1 MKKNRNSGFSLAEL
15 LIVVAIVVVL
25 MAVAFVAVQNYQ
37 SSMTRLEFDTIA
49 KEIFIAAQNHLT
61 TAENQG
67 YPQNISFGHDGEP
80 LPGDDE
86 TAEIWYVVSSDSNT
100 LKEIMLPDYALDG
113 MALSGSYIIRY
124 QPYPATV
131 LDVFYSR
138 EGKSSFL
145 SKSGTTLSKDDY
157 TTLMGDSPNYRA
169 GGEKNRENYNG
180 KVIGWY
186 GGAAALAKGERLKT
200 PTFEII
206 NAEKLL
212 VKVSNLDSL
221 TDESGY
227 TVKLIVR
234 GEKSGAEAYFSLI
247 KDGKKDT
254 ESPRL
259 SNSEEN
265 TIILDS
271 ITDKNKHFDEIVTA
285 GKQFFPGEDL
295 QVKVVAY
302 NTKVLSNVA
311 MSAEKITNSLFADPY
326 PYTGGEKIRG
336 SDIEKGIAGI
346 NNIRHLEN
354 LDVNISNYDPLKL
367 VKTTGTPNQGV
378 QLRDLSWT
386 DFKQKTDGDSTT
398 IHPVL
403 GTVPAAAVGTYYPV
417 SPGYV
422 LAYKGQNYTISDI
435 SVSIAADAGLFGTL
449 SAGSSVSDLKLVDFS
464 IASTSAGNA
473 GALVGSALGSELSTC
488 TISNILAQNSTGDAN
503 KKITSATTRNAG
515 GLIGEMT
522 GGTVQFSAAAV
533 IVGDDTAKPKNA
545 GGLIGTMTGGT
556 INGCYSGGHTEKAGY
571 FIGGS
576 ATYNEDNTGIP
587 TNGKYNVI
595 GATAGGL
602 IGNTSAA
609 IRKCYSTCS
618 ASGTE
623 YAGGFAGVVAGGSI
637 EDSYSTGLVSGSY
650 DLYNLLIVNNAFL
663 GSLTG
668 EASFEGNHYYQIINE
683 VRVPSAK
690 GSKSIKIEYKGS
702 GGSSEHAD
710 LAGITPFDSS
720 KESFESF
727 IEKYKDAGG
736 EEKPWTE
743 DKPAKPY
750 DDVLETYYKE
760 KYFLPTVAQLGAS
773 VPNGY
778 FVKTHYGDWPAPE
791 IFIINSNS

>member
-67 YPQNISFGHDGEP
+67 YPENISFGHKGAL
-80 LPGDDE
+80 LPGDDA
-86 TAEIWYVVSSDSNT
+86 TAEIWYVVSSDSDT
-100 LKEIMLPDYALDG
+100 LKDVMLPDYALDG

-131 LDVFYSR
+131 LDVFYSS

-145 SKSGTTLSKDDY
+145 SKSGTTLGGGDY
-157 TTLMGDSPNYRA
+157 TALMGSSPNYRA

-221 TDESGY
+221 TAGY
-227 TVKLIVR
+227 NVKLIVT
-234 GEKSGAEAYFSLI
+234 GVTSKKEAYFSLV
-247 KDGKKDT
+247 KNGAQVDGPGLSGSDT
-254 ESPRL
+254 
-259 SNSEEN
+259 
-265 TIILDS
+265 IVLDS
-271 ITDKNKHFDEIVTA
+271 ITDSASHFSQLTGAKGLI
-285 GKQFFPGEDL
+285 PGEDL
-295 QVKVVAY
+295 RVKVVAY
-302 NTKVLSNVA
+302 NTAVLSNVA

-326 PYTGGEKIRG
+326 PYKDGEKIRG

-354 LDVNISNYDPLKL
+354 LNAAISNYNPSSL
-367 VKTTGTPNQGV
+367 VKTGTPNQGV

-386 DFKQKTDGDSTT
+386 DFKDKTDGDSTT

-403 GTVPAAAVGTYYPV
+403 ETAPAAAAGSYYPV

-435 SVSIAADAGLFGTL
+435 SVSIAAEAGLFGTL
-449 SAGSSVSDLKLVDFS
+449 SAGSSVSDLKLVDFD
-464 IASTSAGNA
+464 IASTSGGNA
-473 GALVGSALGSELSTC
+473 GALAGSALGSERSNC

-503 KKITSATTRNAG
+503 KKITSATTMNAG

-533 IVGDDTAKPKNA
+533 IVGDKDEKPENA
-545 GGLIGTMTGGT
+545 GGLIGIMTGGT
-556 INGCYSGGHTEKAGY
+556 INGCYSGGHTQN
-571 FIGGS
+571 GS
-576 ATYNEDNTGIP
+576 YNEWVENNAHPYDVTG
-587 TNGKYNVI
+587 V
-595 GATAGGL
+595 TAGGL
-602 IGNTSAA
+602 VGNSSAA
-609 IRKCYSTCS
+609 MNNSYSTCS
-618 ASGTE
+618 VSGTT
-623 YAGGFAGVVAGGSI
+623 AGGFVGSASGNI
-637 EDSYSTGLVSGSY
+637 TNCYAAGLVATSTITEKDDHSK
-650 DLYNLLIVNNAFL
+650 NAAKGAFAAEL
-663 GSLTG
+663 NGTLS
-668 EASFEGNHYYQIINE
+668 ECRYYMVINE
-683 VRVPSAK
+683 VIRTENKNDQTASFLDHYLGAV
-690 GSKSIKIEYKGS
+690 G
-702 GGSSEHAD
+702 D
-710 LAGITPFDSS
+710 QDRAGITPLDLNADSYNEFTGAWDNWGAAVTYDPVLKDYYS
-720 KESFESF
+720 GKYPLRSVQKL
-727 IEKYKDAGG
+727 IGTEKPAETTGYKDWN
-736 EEKPWTE
+736 ELFT
-743 DKPAKPY
+743 
-750 DDVLETYYKE
+750 T
-760 KYFLPTVAQLGAS
+760 
-773 VPNGY
+773 
-778 FVKTHYGDWPAPE
+778 THYGDWPSPE
-791 IFIINSNS
+791 VFFVN

>member
-67 YPQNISFGHDGEP
+67 YPENISFGHKGTAIDD
-80 LPGDDE
+80 DDE
-86 TAEIWYVVSSDSNT
+86 TAEIWYVVSSDSDT
-100 LKEIMLPDYALDG
+100 LKDIMLPDYALDG

-145 SKSGTTLSKDDY
+145 SKSGTTLGEGDY
-157 TTLMGDSPNYRA
+157 TALMGSSPNYRA

-212 VKVSNLDSL
+212 VKVSNLDSFT
-221 TDESGY
+221 TDSGY
-227 TVKLIVR
+227 NVKLIVT
-234 GEKSGAEAYFSLI
+234 GVKSNKEAYFSLI
-247 KDGKKDT
+247 KNGAKGDG
-254 ESPRL
+254 PGL
-259 SNSEEN
+259 SDDNK
-265 TIILDS
+265 TIVLDS
-271 ITDKNKHFDEIVTA
+271 ITDSALHFSQLTGA
-285 GKQFFPGEDL
+285 KGLFPGEDL
-295 QVKVVAY
+295 RVKVVAY
-302 NTKVLSNVA
+302 NTAVLSNVA

-326 PYTGGEKIRG
+326 PYKDGEKIRG

-354 LDVNISNYDPLKL
+354 LDAAISSYNPTK
-367 VKTTGTPNQGV
+367 VVETGTSNQGV

-386 DFKQKTDGDSTT
+386 DFKQKTDGVSTT
-398 IHPVL
+398 IKPIE
-403 GTVPAAAVGTYYPV
+403 GTATAAGTYYPV

-464 IASTSAGNA
+464 IASTSGGNA
-473 GALVGSALGSELSTC
+473 GALVGSALGSERSNC

-503 KKITSATTRNAG
+503 KKITSATTMNAG

-533 IVGDDTAKPKNA
+533 IVGDDTEKPTNA
-545 GGLIGTMTGGT
+545 GGLIGKMTGGT
-556 INGCYSGGHTEKAGY
+556 INGCYSGGHTQN
-571 FIGGS
+571 GS
-576 ATYNEDNTGIP
+576 YNEWVKNNAHPYDVTG
-587 TNGKYNVI
+587 V
-595 GATAGGL
+595 TAGGL
-602 IGNTSAA
+602 VGNSSAA
-609 IRKCYSTCS
+609 MNNSYSTCS
-618 ASGTE
+618 VSGTT
-623 YAGGFAGVVAGGSI
+623 AGGFVGSASGKI
-637 EDSYSTGLVSGSY
+637 ENCYAAGLVAT
-650 DLYNLLIVNNAFL
+650 DTITEKDDRNTNAGKGAFAA
-663 GSLTG
+663 SLNVTP
-668 EASFEGNHYYQIINE
+668 SNCRYYMIINE
-683 VRVPSAK
+683 VIRTETQNEQTVSVIDHYLGAV
-690 GSKSIKIEYKGS
+690 G
-702 GGSSEHAD
+702 D
-710 LAGITPFDSS
+710 QDRAGITPLDLNADSYNEFTGAWDNWGAAVTYDPVLKDYYS
-720 KESFESF
+720 GKYPLRSVQKL
-727 IEKYKDAGG
+727 IGTEKPAETTGYKDWN
-736 EEKPWTE
+736 ELFT
-743 DKPAKPY
+743 
-750 DDVLETYYKE
+750 T
-760 KYFLPTVAQLGAS
+760 
-773 VPNGY
+773 
-778 FVKTHYGDWPAPE
+778 THYGDWPSPE
-791 IFIINSNS
+791 VFFVN